1 MRIETL
7 DGRVVGQAFGGCVSR
22 SLSTIAPTVRRSAHV
37 AERRI
42 PSSSSSDHIDGGG
55 TEQPRAWE
63 LLPKS
68 FAGSGRRDTQR
79 DTECSCHNCNAS
91 LGTWGYCPHQ
101 RAGRPVDCLGGAA
114 GNARPVARQCR
125 SGPTNHRPP
134 SYCRLALD
142 GPPPVTRFTEHR
154 SRLLRVIALSSAPSR
169 HNRKGEGAIP
179 LAA

>member
-22 SLSTIAPTVRRSAHV
+22 SLSTIATVRRSAHV

-42 PSSSSSDHIDGGG
+42 PSSWWLTTSTVAEPSSA
-55 TEQPRAWE
+55 RAWE
-63 LLPKS
+63 VLTKS

-79 DTECSCHNCNAS
+79 DTECSVTTAMRRWEP
-91 LGTWGYCPHQ
+91 GDTAPIRGQ
-101 RAGRPVDCLGGAA
+101 GRPVDCLGGAA

-125 SGPTNHRPP
+125 GGPTNHRPP
-134 SYCRLALD
+134 SYRRLALD

-154 SRLLRVIALSSAPSR
+154 SRLFRVIAHCSAPSR

-179 LAA
+179 LGA